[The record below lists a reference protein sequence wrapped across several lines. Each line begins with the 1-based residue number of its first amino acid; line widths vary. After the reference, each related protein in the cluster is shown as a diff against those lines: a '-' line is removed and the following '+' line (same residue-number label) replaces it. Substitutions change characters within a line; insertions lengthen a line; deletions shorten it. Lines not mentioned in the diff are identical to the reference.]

1 MRCYRT
7 YGMEEPFIPSSTYF
21 FLGVLLGAVLGTAVT
36 GLIALLVF

>member
-7 YGMEEPFIPSSTYF
+7 YGMEEPFIPSSIYF
-21 FLGVLLGAVLGTAVT
+21 FLGVLFGAVLGITVT